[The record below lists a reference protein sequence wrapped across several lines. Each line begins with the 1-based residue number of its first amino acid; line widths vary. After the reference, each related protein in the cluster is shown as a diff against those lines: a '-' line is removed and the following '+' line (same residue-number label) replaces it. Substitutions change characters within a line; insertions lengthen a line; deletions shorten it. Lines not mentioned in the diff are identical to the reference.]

1 MSPPAQGKLRS
12 GGASAAG
19 AKGTGYLFDHT
30 WEGEARRLAGVQ
42 AAFDTNT
49 IRHLEARGIGPG
61 WRCLEVGAGA
71 GSMARWLSERVGP
84 TGSVLATDISLRLLD
99 GLELPNLEIRR
110 HDVVNEDLPAGE
122 FDLVHCRLVLEH
134 LPERN
139 KALANLVRAL
149 APGGWLV
156 VEDMDWSSMGVV
168 SGRNARTVRVLTG
181 VLSRV
186 MKSVGYDRRFGREL
200 PVAFGRHGLVDVG
213 AEGLVN
219 VMVGG
224 SPSIDW
230 ARPSQ
235 ERMRDL
241 LFGDGPAPAR
251 VDRFRTTLARCPA
264 VRQWVVVRFDK
275 MAGFFDDPA
284 FAFVNPTLMTAW
296 GRRPGA

>member
-1 MSPPAQGKLRS
+1 MPLPARGKLRTGRPGTS
-12 GGASAAG
+12 GT
-19 AKGTGYLFDHT
+19 KGTGYLFDHA

-42 AAFDTNT
+42 RAFDANT
-49 IRHLEARGIGPG
+49 IRHLEALGVGPG
-61 WRCLEVGAGA
+61 WRCLEVGVGA

-84 TGSVLATDISLRLLD
+84 NGGVLGTDISLKLVE
-99 GLELPNLEIRR
+99 GLELPNLELRLS
-110 HDVVNEDLPAGE
+110 DVVNDPLPAGA

-134 LPERN
+134 LPERD
-139 KALANLVRAL
+139 KALANMVNAL

-168 SGRNARTVRVLTG
+168 AGRSTRTVRVLTG
-181 VLSRV
+181 VLSSV
-186 MKSVGYDRRFGREL
+186 MKSVGYDRRYGRQL
-200 PVAFGRHGLVDVG
+200 PVALGRHGLVDVG

-224 SPSIDW
+224 SPSIEW

-241 LFGDGPAPAR
+241 LFGDGPAPPK
-251 VDRFRTTLARCPA
+251 VDRFRSTLARCPA
-264 VRQWVVVRFDK
+264 VRQFVSVRFDK

-296 GRRPGA
+296 GRRPA